1 MKQSAVENLVEK
13 ILVKQELHIDEEGEW
28 IDIPKIEYVNGYKSH
43 IDLSEF
49 INQAKEMEKQQI
61 IDAYK
66 SGRADV
72 INKNNINPIQYYNET
87 F

>member
-1 MKQSAVENLVEK
+1 MNTVKDGLNNLKRNKMTSVEWLDYELAKIGSASVTAHS
-13 ILVKQELHIDEEGEW
+13 ELFE
-28 IDIPKIEYVNGYKSH
+28 
-43 IDLSEF
+43 
-49 INQAKEMEKQQI
+49 QAKEMEKQQI

-87 F
+87 FKDK